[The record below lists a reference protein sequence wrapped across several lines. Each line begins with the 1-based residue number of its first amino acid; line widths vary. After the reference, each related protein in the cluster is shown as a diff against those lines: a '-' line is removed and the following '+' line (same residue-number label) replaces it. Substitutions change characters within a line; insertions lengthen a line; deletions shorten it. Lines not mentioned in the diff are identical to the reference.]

1 MVHFAHYQVS
11 KLKGFSRF
19 EARKPPVADSN
30 AEQNPYGISHS
41 FPRLVNSLGRIEPY
55 IEGKVRK
62 SRPTVG
68 RPLQSEGLW
77 WSDARGRATAAR
89 ALSNQEAVNDE

>member
-1 MVHFAHYQVS
+1 MLHLGEAAAVYFAHYKVS
-11 KLKGFSRF
+11 KPKGVSRF
-19 EARKPPVADSN
+19 EARKTPMVDSN
-30 AEQNPYGISHS
+30 AEQTYGISHS

-68 RPLQSEGLW
+68 RPLQGEGLW
-77 WSDARGRATAAR
+77 WS
-89 ALSNQEAVNDE
+89 EW